1 MRALAVVYACSGCSS
16 AGAFADHVA
25 RSLDREG
32 MARYGVAKRNG
43 ANFSADDADRVLHA
57 IRADLE

>member
-1 MRALAVVYACSGCSS
+1 
-16 AGAFADHVA
+16 
-25 RSLDREG
+25 